1 MKTVLPGTVS
11 VVHRIK
17 NLLLLLL
24 LEF

>member
-1 MKTVLPGTVS
+1 MKTVLAGTVS

-24 LEF
+24 EF